1 MFNNTSLDFISGVK
15 TWTFWKKIVNIQGLL
30 VSMNFHPCCFYIQ
43 YHGGIREIT
52 CQYGYFV
59 LYYILYC

>member
-30 VSMNFHPCCFYIQ
+30 VSMNFHPCCFYIS
-43 YHGGIREIT
+43 IME
-52 CQYGYFV
+52 V
-59 LYYILYC
+59 